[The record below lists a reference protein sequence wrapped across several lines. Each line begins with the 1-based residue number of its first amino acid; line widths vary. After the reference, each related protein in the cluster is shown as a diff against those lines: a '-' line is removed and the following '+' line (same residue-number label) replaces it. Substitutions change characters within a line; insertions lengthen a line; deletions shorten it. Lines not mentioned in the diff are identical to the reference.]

1 VDEARDYISI
11 DTGWYVPG
19 WSGAAG
25 WYWDPWFGA
34 WTFIPDD
41 GILYSQFGW
50 GFYSPIVV
58 YQSAFSYGGYYDI
71 LLTVLATAIIRSDM
85 VSNRVEDFV
94 PVPSKAEPFLAS
106 IPIKGEGCFA

>member
-19 WSGAAG
+19 WSGAG

-58 YQSAFSYGGYYDI
+58 YQSAFSYGGYYDHTPHRFSHFHYPFGHGFEPRGGFRARAFKGG
-71 LLTVLATAIIRSDM
+71 TVP
-85 VSNRVEDFV
+85 RVNTNQR
-94 PVPSKAEPFLAS
+94 
-106 IPIKGEGCFA
+106 

>member
-1 VDEARDYISI
+1 MDEARDYISI
-11 DTGWYVPG
+11 DTSWYVPG
-19 WSGAAG
+19 WSGAG

-58 YQSAFSYGGYYDI
+58 YQSAFSYGGYYDHTPHRFSDCHYPFGHGFEPRGGFRAGAFKGG
-71 LLTVLATAIIRSDM
+71 TVP
-85 VSNRVEDFV
+85 RVNTNQR
-94 PVPSKAEPFLAS
+94 
-106 IPIKGEGCFA
+106 